1 MLGGTLFNSDDYR
14 FEQMFDIQIK
24 VSQFILIV
32 TPRYLEE
39 LLERLGGRLL
49 NLESSDE
56 EALHSA

>member
-1 MLGGTLFNSDDYR
+1 MLGDTLFNSDDYR

-24 VSQFILIV
+24 VSQFILIA

-49 NLESSDE
+49 NLESSDG

>member
-24 VSQFILIV
+24 VSQFIPIA

-49 NLESSDE
+49 KFESSDG

>member
-32 TPRYLEE
+32 IPRYLEE

-49 NLESSDE
+49 NLESADE
-56 EALHSA
+56 EA

>member
-24 VSQFILIV
+24 VSQFILIA

-39 LLERLGGRLL
+39 LLERLGGRQL
-49 NLESSDE
+49 NLESADE
-56 EALHSA
+56 EA